1 MTNAFS
7 MYWSNMNQV
16 DGLYWL
22 KNLDLSVSVISS
34 FFLLTA
40 IYRLFEQKI
49 DIFFVGLL
57 LLGLVSILMSFGVYG
72 WGWSVYSLPFN
83 LLLRID
89 ALRVAIIAVKRRKKG
104 AWIML
109 SGIILAFTFFSIFHI
124 FIINSLYPST
134 INYLFAISQTGIPSA
149 VAIYLGYDFALT
161 NRLLQQKLDEV
172 GTLAAE
178 KHQILSTQ
186 NETLEGQ
193 VKERTAELVHKNYG
207 VPH

>member
-1 MTNAFS
+1 

-22 KNLDLSVSVISS
+22 KNLDLSVGVISS

-134 INYLFAISQTGIPSA
+134 INYLFAISQTGIPIA

>member
-1 MTNAFS
+1 
-7 MYWSNMNQV
+7 
-16 DGLYWL
+16 
-22 KNLDLSVSVISS
+22 
-34 FFLLTA
+34 
-40 IYRLFEQKI
+40 
-49 DIFFVGLL
+49 
-57 LLGLVSILMSFGVYG
+57 MSFGVYG

-134 INYLFAISQTGIPSA
+134 INYLFAISQTGIPIA